1 MSRETKFGR
10 AKIFTASASHHAPRF
25 VSTATTQVERPQL
38 FAPRAM
44 TGTTREAKS
53 DMVRA
58 RVADEAT
65 KVAVPVIVRKPR
77 VPSRRTNPFS
87 RGDQTASFFAQKSLG
102 VPDTSRSPADPAF
115 FAPL

>member
-1 MSRETKFGR
+1 MSRETKFGSR
-10 AKIFTASASHHAPRF
+10 ENFYSLGIAPPRR
-25 VSTATTQVERPQL
+25 VSFQATTPRQRPQL

-65 KVAVPVIVRKPR
+65 KVAVPVIVRARP
-77 VPSRRTNPFS
+77 V
-87 RGDQTASFFAQKSLG
+87 ASNEPPLSGRPNRFFFCAK
-102 VPDTSRSPADPAF
+102 VSRSSRHLP
-115 FAPL
+115 FAG

>member
-1 MSRETKFGR
+1 
-10 AKIFTASASHHAPRF
+10 
-25 VSTATTQVERPQL
+25 
-38 FAPRAM
+38 M

-77 VPSRRTNPFS
+77 VPSRRTNPLS
-87 RGDQTASFFAQKSLG
+87 RGDQTVFFRAQRLG

>member
-1 MSRETKFGR
+1 
-10 AKIFTASASHHAPRF
+10 
-25 VSTATTQVERPQL
+25 
-38 FAPRAM
+38 M

-77 VPSRRTNPFS
+77 VPSRRTNPLS

-102 VPDTSRSPADPAF
+102 VPDTSRTPADPAF